1 MGWRWV
7 GQGGM
12 RSRVEVGWFGRE
24 LAGSSLSLG
33 HQHFSRM
40 SLILERFRCVK
51 QTEMGVAD
59 WFLRNNPASPPP
71 RPPYPSNHFYWMAL
85 C

>member
-7 GQGGM
+7 GQGGL
-12 RSRVEVGWFGRE
+12 RGWEEVGWFGRE

-33 HQHFSRM
+33 HQRFSRM
-40 SLILERFRCVK
+40 SLISERFRCVK

-59 WFLRNNPASPPP
+59 WFLRNTPSPPS